1 MTILRTTALTL
12 SALAFSGS
20 ALAQSYSHH
29 SGYNAHEACKT
40 SENKQKLIG
49 GGIGAI
55 AGAVIGSQVSGNGA
69 RTEGSA
75 IGAVIGGLA
84 GGGIADKRI
93 DCDPV
98 YSTHTSTSYSQPTYT
113 QSTYTQPTYSQPT
126 YTQQTYTQPSYSQSS
141 QNRIVYV
148 QQLPAAATTTSTHYQ
163 TIPAQTQHYPVRTTY
178 SDHPVYSNPSYGQ
191 QTTSSYSQPSR
202 VETVISRPAVHT
214 IKRRHATRHV
224 SHSSPRYVQH
234 RNTVHHHGKY
244 QCVTAH

>member
-1 MTILRTTALTL
+1 MSIIRTTAITL
-12 SALAFSGS
+12 SALAFSS
-20 ALAQSYSHH
+20 SSFAQNYSHD

-40 SENKQKLIG
+40 SEKKQKLIG

-98 YSTHTSTSYSQPTYT
+98 YSSQSQPVYTQPSYT
-113 QSTYTQPTYSQPT
+113 QSTHSQPSYVQQAQPT
-126 YTQQTYTQPSYSQSS
+126 YSQSS

-148 QQLPAAATTTSTHYQ
+148 QQLPAMTAASNHYQ
-163 TIPAQTQHYPVRTTY
+163 TVPAQTQHYPVRTTY

-191 QTTSSYSQPSR
+191 QHTSPRYTQSSR
-202 VETVISRPAVHT
+202 IETVAPRPAIHTSKQYYASRPVTQTA
-214 IKRRHATRHV
+214 
-224 SHSSPRYVQH
+224 PRYVQH
-234 RNTVHHHGKY
+234 RNSVHHHGKY
-244 QCVTAH
+244 QCVTTH